1 MGSWI
6 KPNTYTGIPEPEF
19 DVPLIVNGYKIQKP
33 GYFKNKAHA
42 RAFEIALILAQ
53 IKPVYTYS
61 QRMGDIEIIFTAPVK
76 MDTSECIDC
85 IMFRGPEEIQ
95 LNIDAV
101 NPRQVAY
108 DAMKLVPS
116 FFEPGVV
123 VLSQHKKCRKMRY
136 LEIIKSRS

>member
-1 MGSWI
+1 MGTWI
-6 KPNTYTGIPEPEF
+6 KPNTYTGIPRPES
-19 DVPLIVNGYKIQKP
+19 DVSIVINGYTINKP

-42 RAFEIALILAQ
+42 RAFEIALVLAQ
-53 IKPVYTYS
+53 KKSSYTYS
-61 QRMGDIEIIFTAPVK
+61 QRMGDIEIKVTAPVS

-85 IMFRGPEEIQ
+85 IMFRGPGEIQ

-123 VLSQHKKCRKMRY
+123 ILSQKKKCRKIWY
-136 LEIIKSRS
+136 LEILKSRS